1 MLGGAVSVSAPRSS
15 ARRSGRAIDERM
27 AIMDLLNQLM
37 STILE
42 KYHLDLAEFSGRLS
56 FEIEVKDGKASI
68 IYHSLVS
75 DAVTLH

>member
-1 MLGGAVSVSAPRSS
+1 
-15 ARRSGRAIDERM
+15 
-27 AIMDLLNQLM
+27 M

-68 IYHSLVS
+68 ITHSLVS
-75 DAVTLH
+75 DDVTLH